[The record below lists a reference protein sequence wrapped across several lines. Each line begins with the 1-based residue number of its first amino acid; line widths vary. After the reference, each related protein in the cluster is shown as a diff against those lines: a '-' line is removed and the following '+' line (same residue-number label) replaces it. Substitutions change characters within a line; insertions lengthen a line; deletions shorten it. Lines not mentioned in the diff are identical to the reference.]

1 MRTAILIIVIGL
13 LTSCATST
21 TPTVQQGPGAEVTY
35 DGLHRLNDTIVDKV
49 WLKPDIDLSQ
59 YDQLMVEGAGIQYR
73 PLKRYSRTGGDGGAF
88 PLTEQQKE
96 TLRQAVGEVMLDEIS
111 QTKYYAITDQPGRG
125 VLKITLGLIDV
136 VSKIPPERVSARGGM
151 YLTDLGSAI
160 LVMELR
166 DSRTNE
172 ALARVVDGT
181 RVEPVVLQKSNPV
194 TNIMEVKRSAKRWG
208 NRIRTSLDE
217 LHELGCFVCSVQGSI
232 EN

>member
-1 MRTAILIIVIGL
+1 MRIVILIITLGL

-35 DGLHRLNDTIVDKV
+35 DGLHRLNDTILDKV

-59 YDQLMVEGAGIQYR
+59 YDKLLVEGAGIQYR
-73 PLKRYSRTGGDGGAF
+73 PLKRYSRKSGDDGAF

-96 TLRQAVGEVMLDEIS
+96 KLRQAVGEVMLEEIS
-111 QTKYYAITDQPGRG
+111 RTKNYSITDQPGRG

-136 VSKIPPERVSARGGM
+136 VSRIPPERVSTRGGI
-151 YLTDLGSAI
+151 YLSDLGSAV

-172 ALARVVDGT
+172 SLARVVDGT
-181 RVEPVVLQKSNPV
+181 RVEPVVMQKSNPV
-194 TNIMEVKRSAKRWG
+194 TNINEVKRSARRWG
-208 NRIRTSLDE
+208 SRIRTSLDE
-217 LHELGCFVCSVQGSI
+217 LHELGCFVCSVPGSI